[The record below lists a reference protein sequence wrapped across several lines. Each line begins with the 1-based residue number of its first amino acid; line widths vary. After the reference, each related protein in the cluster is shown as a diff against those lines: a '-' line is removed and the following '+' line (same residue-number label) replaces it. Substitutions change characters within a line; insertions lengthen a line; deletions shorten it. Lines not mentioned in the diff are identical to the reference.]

1 LAFAAKGDA
10 QQAETEWREAVR
22 LRPNLSEAWL
32 ALTKSA
38 AQKSD
43 WRSVEKMSEQ
53 LKKHAPNSV
62 DAYLFHA
69 TARINQGDAVGA
81 EADLMNLQKLGPQ
94 NPLYYLK
101 MGELRLAQRRVPEA
115 EAMFHQAL
123 AHDPNSFEAIQG
135 LVQVDEANKKPADAL
150 KLVQDQVQ
158 RNPKSPRLLLL
169 RAELQIQAKQ
179 LEQAEASLNQIL
191 DLDNKNVP
199 ALALLAQLQSQN
211 GQLEKG
217 IALYQRAL
225 DVSPRDTRFQLA
237 LGALYERTGNWQGA
251 QSTYQKILTIE
262 PDNPLASNNL
272 AYLYLEHGG
281 NPNVALTLAQTAR
294 RGLPNLPNSADTLGW
309 AYYNNGG
316 YSVAAPLL
324 EGAVKA
330 TPANQTYRYH
340 LGLTYQKL
348 NDATRAKAEFEK
360 IIALDPNSDVAS
372 HARQALNGLKGT

>member
-1 LAFAAKGDA
+1 
-10 QQAETEWREAVR
+10 
-22 LRPNLSEAWL
+22 
-32 ALTKSA
+32 
-38 AQKSD
+38 
-43 WRSVEKMSEQ
+43 
-53 LKKHAPNSV
+53 
-62 DAYLFHA
+62 
-69 TARINQGDAVGA
+69 
-81 EADLMNLQKLGPQ
+81 
-94 NPLYYLK
+94 
-101 MGELRLAQRRVPEA
+101 MGELRLAQRRVPED

-158 RNPKSPRLLLL
+158 RNPKSPGLLLL

-217 IALYQRAL
+217 IPLYQRAV
-225 DVSPRDTRFQLA
+225 DVSPRDIRLQLA